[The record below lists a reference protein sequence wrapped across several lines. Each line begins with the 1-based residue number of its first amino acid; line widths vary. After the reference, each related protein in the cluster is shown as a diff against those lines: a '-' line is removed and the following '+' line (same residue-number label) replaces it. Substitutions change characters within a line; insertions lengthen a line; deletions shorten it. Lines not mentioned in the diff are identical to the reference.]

1 MGHTQWNDDQIKV
14 LLEYVIANC
23 ESGTTHR
30 LGEINWSSWDSD
42 GVQGCKKASGK
53 KKMQTLKIQY
63 NKRMNEGD
71 DRKTNNDA
79 NTKQLYQSLLA
90 EQLAEN

>member
-30 LGEINWSSWDSD
+30 LGEIDWSNWGSD
-42 GVQGCKKASGK
+42 GVEGCKKENGQQKLKSLK
-53 KKMQTLKIQY
+53 KQL
-63 NKRMNEGD
+63 KRMNEGN
-71 DRKTNNDA
+71 DRKTNDA
-79 NTKQLYQSLLA
+79 NIKQFYQMVLA
-90 EQLAEN
+90 EQLS